1 MKKVIVI
8 SLFCLSI
15 LSFSSFA
22 QKSVTYG
29 NTLNLGLGIGGYSG
43 YYGYT
48 NRSLT
53 VFHIDYEFDVA
64 RNFTLAPFANF
75 YSYRGDHYRESVI
88 PIGVKGSLYLDDLL
102 NANANWDFYLAG
114 SLGFAVVNSR
124 WDADYNGDRD
134 YYRNPNRL
142 FLDLHVGTEYH
153 LSNRVGLFLDLSTGV
168 STIGLAI
175 H

>member
-22 QKSVTYG
+22 QKSGSYGGYG

-64 RNFTLAPFANF
+64 KNFTLAPFVNF
-75 YSYRGDHYRESVI
+75 YTYRSDHYRESVI
-88 PIGVKGSLYLDDLL
+88 PLGVKGTLYLDELL
-102 NANANWDFYLAG
+102 KANANWDFYVAG
-114 SLGFAVVNSR
+114 SLGFVLVNSR
-124 WDADYNGDRD
+124 WDAN
-134 YYRNPNRL
+134 
-142 FLDLHVGTEYH
+142 
-153 LSNRVGLFLDLSTGV
+153 
-168 STIGLAI
+168 
-175 H
+175 